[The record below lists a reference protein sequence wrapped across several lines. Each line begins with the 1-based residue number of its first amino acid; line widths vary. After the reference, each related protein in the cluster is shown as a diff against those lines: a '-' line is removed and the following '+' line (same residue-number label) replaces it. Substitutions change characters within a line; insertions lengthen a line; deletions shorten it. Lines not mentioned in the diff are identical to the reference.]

1 MVEEN
6 EVNELKK
13 TENEKR
19 RSGWRLGRSA
29 IAAILVLMIAFG
41 VTFLYTEEGK
51 SCPCFQVFFFF
62 AH

>member
-1 MVEEN
+1 MMVEEN

-41 VTFLYTEEGK
+41 VTFFVYRGGK
-51 SCPCFQVFFFF
+51 IMSLFSGL
-62 AH
+62 